1 MANKLW
7 TGIITLVFCN
17 SIIAQQ
23 KPELATGK
31 WRGVLQRSDANEIVF
46 NFEVKN
52 SGAKKII
59 YLLNASERL
68 PADDI
73 SYEGDSIFIKLPFF
87 DSQFRAVINNKKQL
101 QGNWIKRLA
110 DRDVVL
116 PFTATHNE
124 TYRFNVKNNLPVANI
139 TGRWPAVFID
149 TITQKKAIHIGVFEQ
164 KGNILTGS
172 FLTASGDYRYLQGV
186 VDGDSLK
193 LSGFDGG
200 FALLFTAKIN
210 ADGTI
215 TGGRYY
221 SGAGPAPQVW
231 TAHKDNT
238 AQLDD
243 AATTGRLKK
252 GMSPKVNF
260 TFNDA
265 YGKPVS
271 FNDERFRNKVVVLQ
285 ILGTWCPNCMDEC
298 ELMGEM
304 YKKYK
309 SKGLEIIGLAYERT
323 TDAARSQAAIKNF
336 IKRLNVIYPV
346 LITPVAVGDPLR
358 AEKTLPQLESIP
370 AFPTTIFVDRKGEIQ
385 KIHSGFSGPGTGED
399 YIKQKQEYEHIINEL
414 LNSN

>member
-1 MANKLW
+1 MVNKLW
-7 TGIITLVFCN
+7 IGIIILIFSN

-23 KPELATGK
+23 KPELAVGK
-31 WRGVLQRSDANEIVF
+31 WRGVLQRNDEKEIVF

-52 SGAKKII
+52 VAAKKII

-68 PADDI
+68 AVDDI

-101 QGNWIKRLA
+101 QGTWIKRLA

-124 TYRFNVKNNLPVANI
+124 SYRFKIQQPTPLANI

-149 TITQKKAIHIGVFEQ
+149 TITQKKSTHIGVFEQ
-164 KGNILTGS
+164 KGNVLTGS

-210 ADGTI
+210 KDHTI
-215 TGGRYY
+215 SGGRYY
-221 SGAGPAPQVW
+221 SGAGAAPQVW

-238 AQLDD
+238 AHLDD
-243 AATTGRLKK
+243 SATTGRLKK
-252 GMSPKVNF
+252 GVSPKVDF
-260 TFNDA
+260 TFKDA
-265 YGKPVS
+265 DNKTVS
-271 FNDERFRNKVVVLQ
+271 FNDDRFKNKVVVLQ
-285 ILGTWCPNCMDEC
+285 ILGTWCPNCMDES
-298 ELMGEM
+298 ELMGELH
-304 YKKYK
+304 KKYK

-323 TDAARSQAAIKNF
+323 TDFARSQAAIKNF
-336 IKRLNVIYPV
+336 IKRLNVVYPV

-358 AEKTLPQLESIP
+358 SEKTLPQLESIP

-399 YIKQKQEYEHIINEL
+399 YIKQKEEYEQIITDL